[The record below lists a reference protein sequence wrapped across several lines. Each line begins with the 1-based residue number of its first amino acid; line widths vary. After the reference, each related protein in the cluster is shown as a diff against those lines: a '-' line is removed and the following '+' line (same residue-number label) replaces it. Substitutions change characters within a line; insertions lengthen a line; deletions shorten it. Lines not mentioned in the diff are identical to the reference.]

1 MIKKTILE
9 TKVISTQHISL
20 PNYFTVICALEV
32 VYSYHSYIFTGSQ
45 DIYIEIYIS
54 LHREIYLDHEITGQW
69 LLHSPPDSAFR
80 PCSWQRAMLFSPW
93 KWTNA
98 ANMGTFHCSADCLGQ
113 GSAKIFHEQ
122 PDSKY
127 FRLCH
132 HSVSRNYSTLP
143 HSTRTIC
150 K

>member
-54 LHREIYLDHEITGQW
+54 LYREIYLDHEITGQW
-69 LLHSPPDSAFR
+69 LLHSPPDSAGKG
-80 PCSWQRAMLFSPW
+80 PCCFHHGNGQMLQIWAHFI
-93 KWTNA
+93 A
-98 ANMGTFHCSADCLGQ
+98 LL
-113 GSAKIFHEQ
+113 I
-122 PDSKY
+122 
-127 FRLCH
+127 
-132 HSVSRNYSTLP
+132 V
-143 HSTRTIC
+143 
-150 K
+150 